1 MLARATQPNSPDA
14 VKAKEITSNYRKML
28 SNIDADAEI
37 QSTYILRSTVVLLFD
52 LQSSIPTTLH
62 SVQSILGSSV
72 GSSNS
77 GEEAL
82 RPPTRGIPSHPLSFR
97 ASGQSPLFESTPYT
111 IRVWFWFW
119 FCFYS
124 QWKSFD
130 SFILLHTEYSRHVSV
145 QTPIESVLS
154 DCPDFAIAATSH
166 ARHGVLGSWCRFHSV
181 LAATILLQT
190 AGLSTL
196 LRKG

>member
-1 MLARATQPNSPDA
+1 
-14 VKAKEITSNYRKML
+14 ML
-28 SNIDADAEI
+28 SNVDADAEI

-52 LQSSIPTTLH
+52 LQSSIPTTYSTL
-62 SVQSILGSSV
+62 STEYFGLFCRILQLRRGSS
-72 GSSNS
+72 
-77 GEEAL
+77 
-82 RPPTRGIPSHPLSFR
+82 PPTHTGDSQPST
-97 ASGQSPLFESTPYT
+97 LFPSVRTEPFVREYSVHNP
-111 IRVWFWFW
+111 WFW